1 MYKPKK
7 FKYKKMQKKKIKNY
21 YITFTNKIL
30 DLNFGVYDIKS
41 IEKGLIKLNQI
52 ESVRKSLSKEIKK
65 LGKIWIR
72 VFSTIVRSS
81 KPAEVRMGKGKGNA
95 DYWAAPVKSGQILF
109 EISNIKFSIAKNLLK
124 KVSYKLPI
132 LTQFIKK
139 YKN

>member
-30 DLNFGVYDIKS
+30 DLNFGVYGIKS
-41 IEKGLIKLNQI
+41 IEKGLIKPNQI

-81 KPAEVRMGKGKGNA
+81 KPAEVRMGKGKGN
-95 DYWAAPVKSGQILF
+95 
-109 EISNIKFSIAKNLLK
+109 
-124 KVSYKLPI
+124 VSYWVANVKPGRILYEIAGADPKVLQNALQFACNKFPI
-132 LTQFIKK
+132 NVQIIKRPLI
-139 YKN
+139 